1 MTLNKSIWQ
10 KVTLKKKKSRMSRR
24 NIEQKYVTWSILNS
38 QSSLFDHIK
47 DSRSSCC
54 EEFVTELCFKGYKF
68 ANSTASGWFQE
79 QYISCIDLTI
89 KRGWF

>member
-1 MTLNKSIWQ
+1 
-10 KVTLKKKKSRMSRR
+10 
-24 NIEQKYVTWSILNS
+24 LNS

-47 DSRSSCC
+47 DSRSSCW

-79 QYISCIDLTI
+79 QYISRIDLTI
-89 KRGWF
+89 KRG